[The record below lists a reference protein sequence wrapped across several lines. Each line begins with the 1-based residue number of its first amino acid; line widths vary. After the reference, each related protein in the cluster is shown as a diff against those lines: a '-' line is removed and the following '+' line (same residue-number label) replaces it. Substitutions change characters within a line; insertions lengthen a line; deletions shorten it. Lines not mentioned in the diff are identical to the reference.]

1 MASGDGTPRT
11 YSIASDT
18 ASGAVLPDAL
28 TQEIADD
35 ATITTALDRIDTAG
49 DVLDIHFTA
58 ALSGAEITA
67 LDAVVAAHTGAATS
81 LDFRFSEENSAQT
94 TTLETYQ
101 NADTLTPTTGLKKG
115 VYRMSWTCELKV
127 TPSGAL
133 NSRVQTRF
141 RIDGTT
147 KSNSASVSDGQW
159 ECHSGWDRYFANEGE
174 KPSLTLDYRRDPA
187 IGGDDTVEIRKVRL
201 GIEYMGVN

>member
-18 ASGAVLPDAL
+18 ASGVVSPDAL
-28 TQEIADD
+28 TQEIDDD

-49 DVLDIHFTA
+49 DVLDIHFVS
-58 ALSGAEITA
+58 ALSAGEITA
-67 LDAVVAAHTGAATS
+67 LDAVVAAHAGAQSFTT
-81 LDFRFSEENSAQT
+81 FRFEEENAAQT

-101 NADTLTPTTGLKKG
+101 NAATLTPSDGLKKG
-115 VYRMSWTCELKV
+115 VYRMSWTCEHRI
-127 TPSGAL
+127 TASGPL

-141 RIDGTT
+141 QIDGTSKGNT
-147 KSNSASVSDGQW
+147 ASVSEQW
-159 ECHSGWDRYFANEGE
+159 EVHSGWDRYFANEGE

-187 IGGDDTVEIRKVRL
+187 VGGNDTVEIRKVRL
-201 GIEYMGVN
+201 GIEYMGTN